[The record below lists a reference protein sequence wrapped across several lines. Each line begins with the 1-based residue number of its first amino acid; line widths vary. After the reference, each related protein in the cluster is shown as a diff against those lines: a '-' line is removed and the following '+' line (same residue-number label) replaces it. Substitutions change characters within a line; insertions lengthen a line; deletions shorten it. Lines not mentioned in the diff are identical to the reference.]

1 MRQPPA
7 TAVPPQIFITSYWP
21 RLQADGENIGY
32 GVSRND
38 ILHRALSSPLLRLS
52 IFLIEPRTRMRIPWF
67 ICRLMLTL
75 PTILLRSLMVARGL
89 LSNGRG
95 YYVIDDEGKALSFL
109 GGQVPESINGRIGMG
124 RKKFLRLLN
133 N

>member
-7 TAVPPQIFITSYWP
+7 SAVPPQIFITSYWP

-32 GVSRND
+32 GVSRNY
-38 ILHRALSSPLLRLS
+38 ILNWALPSPLPRLS
-52 IFLIEPRTRMRIPWF
+52 IFLIEPRTRTRFPWP
-67 ICRLMLTL
+67 ICRLMLAL
-75 PTILLRSLMVARGL
+75 PNILLNSLMIARGL
-89 LSNGRG
+89 LNNGKG

-124 RKKFLRLLN
+124 RKKFLRQLN